1 MRNVRLS
8 TDHCF
13 SMFQHATHTLDTAW
27 PWASEAYGLCRLR
40 AYFCAH
46 GLIRARS
53 YGFKRATKSIVA
65 LDTAWPW
72 ANDTYGLCCL
82 RAYFCAHKLIRA
94 RSYVAIPQL
103 GIAMGFLLQIRM
115 SWLRALSKGCR
126 CWCWCCGPGCWCC
139 ELAERA
145 FKTGGGAGRVQAP
158 RPVLSAGRAHARC
171 GGAVSWL
178 CRLRTFVFQPV
189 ACQQVVGFCLLSGS
203 MLV

>member
-1 MRNVRLS
+1 M
-8 TDHCF
+8 
-13 SMFQHATHTLDTAW
+13 
-27 PWASEAYGLCRLR
+27 
-40 AYFCAH
+40 
-46 GLIRARS
+46 
-53 YGFKRATKSIVA
+53 A

-94 RSYVAIPQL
+94 RSYVVIPQV

-145 FKTGGGAGRVQAP
+145 FKTGGGSVRVLVSADCARCRKLAVQAALILVP
-158 RPVLSAGRAHARC
+158 ASRMSTGR
-171 GGAVSWL
+171 GILPSYLGL
-178 CRLRTFVFQPV
+178 CW
-189 ACQQVVGFCLLSGS
+189 CNFCSS
-203 MLV
+203 SVIPN